1 MKTRRIAELGTR
13 LHALLAETPGNPLL
27 ASLNLSLDRLNAES
41 RRFLPRLGVF
51 QGGAFEDDLQAIT
64 ECSDETWQ
72 PLRADLEATGL
83 IQAETLPGVVFPFL
97 KFHPTLAPALWNKLT
112 PEEQTD
118 LLARHRARYYQLSGY
133 LYHEDKRNPHQVRAI
148 VLRELP
154 NLLFAARGALAAGDE
169 NAVDFVDNINWFLDS
184 FGLQRDRA
192 DLNDRAKALA
202 GAVGSQAWLLH
213 RSAVGEQLRNAG
225 RHADAARIFQEIL
238 NGLGETPSYER
249 GLTLGRLG
257 RCFEF
262 QGQPQQAAACY
273 QQEIGLLDVILSGD
287 EGKQSDS
294 VKRERGAAQTDLAD
308 VLRDM
313 GDYAGARQAYLAALV
328 IDEELG
334 DLRGAA
340 TDNGQLGALAL
351 RKGNLA
357 EAEERL
363 KTALVLSH
371 SLNEPALE
379 AMYWDLLGCLYDD
392 VSRWDNAEEAH
403 RKAADIK
410 VGLGMFGRDNLEQFS
425 TCYEKCRKSAGGR
438 TMVSESI
445 GGKSNK

>member
-133 LYHEDKRNPHQVRAI
+133 LYNEDKRNPYQARAI
-148 VLRELP
+148 ALQELP
-154 NLLFAARGALAAGDE
+154 NLLVAVHDALATGDE
-169 NAVDFVDNINWFLDS
+169 NAVEFVEKVNKFLNN

-192 DLNDRAKALA
+192 DLNDRAQALA
-202 GAVGSQAWLLH
+202 GAVGSRAWYLH
-213 RSAVGEQLRNAG
+213 RSAVGEQLFNAG

-238 NGLGETPSYER
+238 RGLSGAPTYER
-249 GLTLGRLG
+249 GITLGRLG
-257 RCFEF
+257 RCFKSM
-262 QGQPQQAAACY
+262 GQSQQAAAHY
-273 QQEIGLLDVILSGD
+273 RQTLALLDVILSEVEGD
-287 EGKQSDS
+287 AAK
-294 VKRERGAAQTDLAD
+294 VIKRETGVTQTDLAN
-308 VLRDM
+308 VLTDM